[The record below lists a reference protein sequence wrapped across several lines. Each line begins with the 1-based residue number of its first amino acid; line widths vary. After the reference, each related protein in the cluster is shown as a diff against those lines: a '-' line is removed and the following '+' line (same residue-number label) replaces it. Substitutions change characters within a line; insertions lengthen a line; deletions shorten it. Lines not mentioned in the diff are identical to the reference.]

1 MRRCCVKAVNC
12 SILVLLISTL
22 FIPVLNPAYA
32 HTAINVG
39 DITIEAG
46 WKNEPSLV
54 GELNAVILKVSQQSK
69 PFVIDPKSLTVEV
82 KYGGVVKTMDIEP
95 TEELGVYSS
104 PIIPTRLGSY
114 LVAVKGVVGGNNVNA
129 EIPIEDVDDKQKLTF
144 PDTSAES
151 TELKNLASQIQSS
164 VNQLQTTVDQAAG
177 KISSAENSASEAK
190 KLATDMRADGERT
203 YSFGIIGMGLGA
215 AGIVVAIAAMTRR
228 RKDEGS

>member
-1 MRRCCVKAVNC
+1 MCCVNAVNC
-12 SILVLLISTL
+12 SIFVLISIL
-22 FIPVLNPAYA
+22 FIAVLNAAYA

-39 DITIEAG
+39 DITIKAG

-54 GELNAVILKVSQQSK
+54 GELNAVTLEFSQQSK

-82 KYGGVVKTMDIEP
+82 KYGGVTKTMNIEP

-114 LVAVKGVVGGNNVNA
+114 LVAVKGVVGGNNVDA

-151 TELKNLASQIQSS
+151 AELKSLASQIQSS
-164 VNQLQTTVDQAAG
+164 VNQLQTTVDQTAG

-190 KLATDMRADGERT
+190 KLATDIRTDAERT

-228 RKDEGS
+228 RKDEDL